1 MINEEQFVKVPMW
14 ILKISQVNGHKF
26 TDSAKN
32 LYCYL
37 RGFDRA
43 FPSYAKIGDVLA

>member
-26 TDSAKN
+26 TDSAETLSNSSK
-32 LYCYL
+32 
-37 RGFDRA
+37 GF
-43 FPSYAKIGDVLA
+43 

>member
-26 TDSAKN
+26 TD
-32 LYCYL
+32 
-37 RGFDRA
+37 
-43 FPSYAKIGDVLA
+43 IVLKTFTAI